1 MSQIDLKRAVV
12 YLRDGYNKTGMS
24 NSTATIS
31 PGASTIAVDTIT
43 GAVETGI
50 FVMFAGDPQRYTVT
64 AHTETLGNTTLITIS
79 PVLASALANNVV
91 VTFGPRSLALK
102 NGEGTFSFVEKKA
115 RTYTKDR
122 GALSE
127 VKNADEDPVEWAL
140 DLIYEFLESES
151 GATVPTPREVINQIG
166 AASAWISSDP
176 DLCRPYSIDI
186 VMEYDP
192 QCSGT
197 DKEVVTIATARH
209 EQLDGDVKA
218 GTLKVSGKANITLVS
233 VDRVDDFGT

>member
-1 MSQIDLKRAVV
+1 MSQIDLKRAAV

-24 NSTATIS
+24 NSTAPITA
-31 PGASTIAVDTIT
+31 GASTIAVDTIT

-50 FVMFAGDPQRYTVT
+50 FVMFAGDTQRYNVT

-79 PVLASALANNVV
+79 PILGTTLANNTL
-91 VTFGPRSLALK
+91 VTFGPRSLLLK

-127 VKNADEDPVEWAL
+127 VKNADEDPVEWSL

-151 GATVPTPREVINQIG
+151 GATLPTPREVFNNIG
-166 AASAWISSDP
+166 AASTWISSDP
-176 DLCRPYSIDI
+176 DLCRPYSVDI

-197 DKEVVTIATARH
+197 DKEVVTIPYSRH

-218 GTLKVSGKANITLVS
+218 GTLKVTGKANVTLVT